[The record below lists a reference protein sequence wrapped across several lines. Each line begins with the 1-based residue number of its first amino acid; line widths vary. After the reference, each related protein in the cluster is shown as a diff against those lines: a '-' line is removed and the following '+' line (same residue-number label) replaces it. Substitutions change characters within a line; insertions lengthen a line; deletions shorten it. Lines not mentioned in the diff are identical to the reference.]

1 MPAKTCL
8 SSTYILFFSADARAA
23 KIGRSNEG
31 LCRGGTTMLRLSAP
45 THTMFYISAAL
56 AIISVV
62 LRALVATGSIPADTW
77 PCFLPI

>member
-1 MPAKTCL
+1 
-8 SSTYILFFSADARAA
+8 
-23 KIGRSNEG
+23 
-31 LCRGGTTMLRLSAP
+31 MLRLSAP